1 MHTNQFHGTY
11 FIITL
16 IFVLTSLGPNFM
28 VPRPHNPQA
37 QVHGQNLR
45 CLLYGQQLKQ
55 RQDDQ
60 TYTQKGSLNSPFDL

>member
-1 MHTNQFHGTY
+1 
-11 FIITL
+11 
-16 IFVLTSLGPNFM
+16 M

-45 CLLYGQQLKQ
+45 CLLYGQQLKH

-60 TYTQKGSLNSPFDL
+60 TYTQKDSLNSPFDL